1 MGILDGVVEAIGWEE
16 DGNVE
21 ATDWAKD
28 DVPHELGVI

>member
-1 MGILDGVVEAIGWEE
+1 MDGVVEAIGWVE
-16 DGNVE
+16 DGIVE

>member
-1 MGILDGVVEAIGWEE
+1 MGVVDGVVEAIGWVE
-16 DGNVE
+16 DGIVE